1 MLHLCCGCCPHS
13 LVLKY
18 EEFEEQ
24 NRYNHFQ
31 LFRDE
36 HNLAIRILTQLRYN
50 WFYLDCNYF
59 LLHGSMETFCATTWH
74 LYWSKREKMIILKEL
89 WKLKRYFSVQF
100 FVILKKI
107 FLFNSNEFDKYEVW
121 IQLFNCVA

>member
-1 MLHLCCGCCPHS
+1 MRRKKNYSCERITLVFAKVPLINTILMKKIYQVGKKGLLQLCCGCCPHS

-36 HNLAIRILTQLRYN
+36 HNLAIRILTQL
-50 WFYLDCNYF
+50 
-59 LLHGSMETFCATTWH
+59 
-74 LYWSKREKMIILKEL
+74 IL
-89 WKLKRYFSVQF
+89 S
-100 FVILKKI
+100 
-107 FLFNSNEFDKYEVW
+107 
-121 IQLFNCVA
+121 